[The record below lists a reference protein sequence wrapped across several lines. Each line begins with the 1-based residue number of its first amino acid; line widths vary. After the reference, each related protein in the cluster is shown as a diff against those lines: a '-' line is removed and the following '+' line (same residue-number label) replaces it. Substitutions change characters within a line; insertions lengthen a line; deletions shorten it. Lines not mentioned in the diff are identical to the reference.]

1 LFRSDV
7 DFLRAIAGQVAG
19 FLERSEL
26 QRRLELQLAEIRISH
41 DIHERF
47 TRLSLDGAG
56 IPAILDAVS
65 VLAGGRAALYSPDGF
80 RIRGAGE
87 SAEGMPPRLHLPTA
101 RLTPGARQSRVR
113 QAERLGHRLPSR
125 AWVVVMEPD
134 DARSE
139 SEMAARGLRDRL
151 DSALADLVRGRAPGG
166 LTLVRSASA
175 VIIAPE
181 EAVADL
187 QAAEA

>member
-1 LFRSDV
+1 DLLGV
-7 DFLRAIAGQVAG
+7 LAIAVGDRDADEDARRRA
-19 FLERSEL
+19 LEHGSTVLAVEL
-26 QRRLELQLAEIRISH
+26 SKERAAAEVERRLRGDLVEEV
-41 DIHERF
+41 
-47 TRLSLDGAG
+47 LSGG
-56 IPAILDAVS
+56 LDAGEAER
-65 VLAGGRAALYSPDGF
+65 LA
-80 RIRGAGE
+80 
-87 SAEGMPPRLHLPTA
+87 
-101 RLTPGARQSRVR
+101 R

-134 DARSE
+134 DDRSE
-139 SEMAARGLRDRL
+139 SEMAARGLQDRL

-187 QAAEA
+187 QAAEAIGELVMSTVA